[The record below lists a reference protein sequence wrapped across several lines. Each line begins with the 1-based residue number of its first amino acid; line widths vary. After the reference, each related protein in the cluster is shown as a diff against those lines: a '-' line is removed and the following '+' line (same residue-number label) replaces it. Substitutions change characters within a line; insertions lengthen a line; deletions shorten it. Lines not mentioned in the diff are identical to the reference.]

1 MEKTTVTIEIK
12 QEVSITLLWI
22 VAGVLAVSIA
32 FLLPAK
38 STELWSALNAGG
50 IAAAIYLVAL
60 LVYVLRSPL
69 SLRWRAIVAIVSIV
83 VLPTMAYTWIRTED
97 QSRWQAE
104 ELMKVR
110 EVIGKG
116 IRLYYMP
123 GPLLKTL
130 AVYYEQGQRKKE
142 TLADVFRRL
151 HKGVTAGSNIYKPVW
166 EGELMKSI
174 IVETLE
180 PERVVLVSQETYV
193 AGRNP
198 AFKNYN
204 GQTGMVQ
211 DKFILTPKGITYES
225 EN

>member
-22 VAGVLAVSIA
+22 VAGGLAVSIA

-38 STELWSALNAGG
+38 STELWPALNAAG
-50 IAAAIYLVAL
+50 IAAAIYLVAF

-151 HKGVTAGSNIYKPVW
+151 HKGVAEGSNIYKPQW
-166 EGELMKSI
+166 EGDKMTI
-174 IVETLE
+174 IVEALE
-180 PERVVLVSQETYV
+180 PEKIALVSQETYV
-193 AGRNP
+193 KGRNP
-198 AFKNYN
+198 SFKNNN

-211 DKFILTPKGITYES
+211 EKFILTPRGITHVS